1 MASSYVLCEKWELL
15 TREQRADV
23 DVMVA
28 ENFSVPL
35 IPAALQLV
43 LIQKGVAALAKAI
56 EDRTD
61 AQDSRVAVLMQA
73 SIDDGLS
80 NDHLEKLC
88 DEVAPA
94 LVSTNGLL
102 SKSQP
107 RELLE
112 ACLRWNF

>member
-1 MASSYVLCEKWELL
+1 MLCEKKELL

-23 DVMVA
+23 AVMVA
-28 ENFSVPL
+28 EKFSVPL
-35 IPAALQLV
+35 IPASLQLA
-43 LIQKGVAALAKAI
+43 LIQKGVDALVQEI

-61 AQDSRVAVLMQA
+61 AEDSQVAVLMQA

-80 NDHLEKLC
+80 NDRLEKLC
-88 DEVAPA
+88 DELAPA

-102 SKSQP
+102 SKHQQ

-112 ACLRWNF
+112 ACLRWKF